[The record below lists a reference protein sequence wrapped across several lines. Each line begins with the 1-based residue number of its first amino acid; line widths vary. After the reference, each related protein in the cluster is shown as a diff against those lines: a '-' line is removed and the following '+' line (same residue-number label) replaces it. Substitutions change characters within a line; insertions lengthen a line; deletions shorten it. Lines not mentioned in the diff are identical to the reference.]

1 MALINAPHTNED
13 KQFPPLTDEQVE
25 DLLIHAGPDGDPVT
39 GAVNVPIYQTST
51 FRQNGIDVTPTWEY
65 SRTGNPT
72 RAASESVVAALENG
86 RAAFAFA
93 SGMAAVSTALELLEP
108 GSAVVT
114 SENVYGGT
122 YRVLEGFF
130 SRYGISHRVAN
141 TTDAA
146 AFEQA
151 LESIAAEGE
160 RVSGVLLESPG
171 NPLLEV
177 SDIAAIAR
185 IAHAHGALL
194 IVDNTFMSPYLQR
207 PLELGADIVVHSAT
221 KYLGGHSDVIGG
233 FVVVRDAKL
242 AERVAWLQNA
252 LGAISGP
259 QDSFLL
265 LRGIKTLGVR
275 LDRQSANAL
284 AVAEYLADD
293 ARVAAVHYPGLPSDP
308 GYETQLRQAKTGG
321 AMVSFELAE
330 SIDPVAFF
338 PALKTFVLAESLG
351 GVESL
356 SCYPP
361 TMTHAAVPADE
372 RERMGITDHLVR
384 LSVGLEP
391 VSVMQRDLDQA
402 LSQAS
407 R

>member
-242 AERVAWLQNA
+242 AERVEWLQNA
-252 LGAISGP
+252 LGAIPGP

-293 ARVAAVHYPGLPSDP
+293 VRVATVHYPGLPSDP
-308 GYETQLRQAKTGG
+308 SYETQLRQAKTGG

-330 SIDPVAFF
+330 NVDPIAFF

-361 TMTHAAVPADE
+361 TMTHAVVPADE

-391 VSVMQRDLDQA
+391 ISVMQHDLDQA
-402 LSQAS
+402 LSQAEH
-407 R
+407 